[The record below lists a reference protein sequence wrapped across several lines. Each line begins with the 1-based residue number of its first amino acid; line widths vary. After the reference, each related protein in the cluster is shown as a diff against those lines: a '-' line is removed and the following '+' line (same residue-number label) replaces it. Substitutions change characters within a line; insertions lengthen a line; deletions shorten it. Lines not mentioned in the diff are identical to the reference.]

1 MDRAPKRD
9 SRPHKVYAYLR
20 VSSSPQDLESQKLGI
35 KQYVRQNKLG
45 RTTYIEDV
53 VSSRQPLEKR
63 KISALLE
70 KLRKD
75 DVLVVAEISRLG
87 RNMVEILTLLEQFI
101 NKGIRVFSI
110 KEGYE
115 LDDSLNSRI
124 LTLVLGMAAEIN
136 RQLTS
141 QRVREGQAR
150 TGKKIGRP
158 KGRTGPCKL
167 DPHEKQIRELARKG
181 VSKAAI
187 SRIYDCSWATV
198 DTFAKRH
205 GIRVEY

>member
-1 MDRAPKRD
+1 MDRAPKED

-35 KQYVRQNKLG
+35 KQYVREHKLG

-53 VSSRQPLEKR
+53 VSSRQPMEKR
-63 KISALLE
+63 KISALLG
-70 KLRKD
+70 KLKEND
-75 DVLVVAEISRLG
+75 ILIVAEISRLG

-101 NKGIRVFSI
+101 AKGIRVYSV
-110 KEGYE
+110 KENYQ

-124 LTLVLGMAAEIN
+124 LTLVLGMASEIN

-150 TGKKIGRP
+150 TSKKIGRP
-158 KGRTGPCKL
+158 KGKYGPCKL

-181 VSKAAI
+181 VNKATL
-187 SRIYDCSWATV
+187 SRLYDCSWATV
-198 DTFAKRH
+198 DVFLKRH
-205 GIRVEY
+205 DIRVQY

>member
-9 SRPHKVYAYLR
+9 SRSHKVYAYLR

-35 KQYVRQNKLG
+35 RQYVRKNKLG
-45 RTTYIEDV
+45 RTTYVEDV

-70 KLRKD
+70 KLKEND
-75 DVLVVAEISRLG
+75 ILIVAEISRLG

-101 NKGIRVFSI
+101 SKGIRVFSV
-110 KEGYE
+110 KEGYQ

-124 LTLVLGMAAEIN
+124 LTMVLGMASEIS

-150 TGKKIGRP
+150 TSKKIGRP
-158 KGRTGPCKL
+158 KGRTGPSKL
-167 DPHEKQIRELARKG
+167 DPAEKDIRALARKG

-198 DTFAKRH
+198 DTFCKRH
-205 GIRVEY
+205 DIRIQY